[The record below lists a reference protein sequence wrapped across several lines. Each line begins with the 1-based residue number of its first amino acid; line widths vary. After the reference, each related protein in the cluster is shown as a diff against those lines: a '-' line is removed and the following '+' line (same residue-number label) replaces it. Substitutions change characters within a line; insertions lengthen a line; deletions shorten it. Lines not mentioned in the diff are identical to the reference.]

1 MISRDG
7 AQISL
12 WQESTLDYS
21 ARVNTP
27 INKKYDVVIV
37 GGGITGIS
45 TALELAKSGKK
56 CIVLETHNLCYGTT
70 GGTTAHLNT
79 LLDTPYTVIA
89 NNFGIEKATSIAEAA
104 FNALEHIKLNIRIH
118 SIDCGYEDSKAY
130 LYAIDEKQAEEL
142 TSIHDM
148 CEDVGLETE
157 YTDTIPVPATF
168 TKAMVA
174 SGQGKFHPI
183 RYVLGLAN
191 AFEEEGGHILE
202 HCRVTGIKDEENTV
216 KVECDHGTIECTHVI
231 YATHIPPEINFLHL
245 RCAPYRSY
253 AMAVRLASGNY
264 PKDLAY
270 DMEDPYHYHRT
281 QVIDGQSYLIV
292 GGKDHKTG
300 KETNTDACFRQLE
313 SYIRHHYDVDSI
325 THKWSSQYYEPAD
338 GIPYIGT
345 LPGHSENVLVAT
357 GYGGNGM
364 TYSAIAARVLKS
376 IILKQAD
383 NLIDIFSPARVKPV
397 ASFKNFTRHNFDVL
411 KEFVSK
417 LISNGALNGLADLA
431 PGEGKVISVEGQS
444 IGVYKDENGS
454 VHTVNATCTHMK
466 CTVDW
471 NLAEKSWD
479 CPCHGARFSMDGEVL
494 NGPATR
500 DLEYINLEL
509 LDATKS

>member
-7 AQISL
+7 AQTSL
-12 WQESTLDYS
+12 WQETAFERNSPLNS
-21 ARVNTP
+21 Q
-27 INKKYDVVIV
+27 INKRYDVVIV
-37 GGGITGIS
+37 GGGITGIT
-45 TALELAKSGKK
+45 TALELANSGKN

-89 NNFGIEKATSIAEAA
+89 KNFGIEKATAIAEAT

-118 SIDCGYEDSKAY
+118 SIDCGFEESQAF
-130 LYAIDEKQAEEL
+130 LYAVNEEQAKEL
-142 TSIHDM
+142 TEIHDM
-148 CEDVGLETE
+148 CEDVGLETRYSE
-157 YTDTIPVPATF
+157 TIPVPVPF
-168 TKAMVA
+168 TKAMAV
-174 SGQGKFHPI
+174 SGQGKFHPV
-183 RYVLGLAN
+183 RYVMGLAA
-191 AFEEEGGHILE
+191 AFENKGGHIME
-202 HCRVTGIKDEENTV
+202 HCRVTGIKEEDNII
-216 KVECDHGTIECTHVI
+216 KVESDQGIIECTNVI
-231 YATHIPPEINFLHL
+231 YATHIPPEINLLHL

-253 AMAVRLASGNY
+253 AMAVRLTSERY
-264 PKDLAY
+264 PKDLSY

-313 SYIRHHYDVDSI
+313 SYVRHHYDTDTI
-325 THKWSSQYYEPAD
+325 THRWSSQYYEPAD

-364 TYSAIAARVLKS
+364 TYSTIAARVLKS

-383 NLIDIFSPARVKPV
+383 NLIDIFAPSRVKPV
-397 ASFKNFTRHNFDVL
+397 AGFKNFTKHNFGVL
-411 KEFVSK
+411 KELISK
-417 LISNGALNGLADLA
+417 LTSNGSIHGLADLA
-431 PGEGKVISVEGQS
+431 PGEGKVVSIDGQS
-444 IGVYKDENGS
+444 VGIYKDENGS
-454 VHTVNATCTHMK
+454 VHTVNAACTHMK
-466 CTVDW
+466 CTVSW

-479 CPCHGARFSMDGEVL
+479 CPCHGARYSMDGEVL
-494 NGPATR
+494 NGPASR

-509 LDATKS
+509 VDATQT